1 MRLRL
6 AVLVIALA
14 APGVA
19 QAANIKGE
27 HRLSEAE
34 IQKVLDEAAA
44 KREAQDAGYTR
55 HTDMIAPSLEPE
67 KPVRPLHGEMGFAV
81 GTGGYRSAFGT
92 AVVPIGSQGTAA
104 VSFETGRGHGY
115 YGPYPYG
122 YGPYPYR

>member
-6 AVLVIALA
+6 AALMIALA
-14 APGVA
+14 APGVT
-19 QAANIKGE
+19 QAAEVKGE

-55 HTDMIAPSLEPE
+55 YADPVAATTDAER
-67 KPVRPLHGEMGFAV
+67 PVRPIQGEMGFAV

-92 AVVPIGSQGTAA
+92 AVVPIGNQGTAA
-104 VSFETGRGHGY
+104 FSFETGRGHGY

>member
-1 MRLRL
+1 MAALM
-6 AVLVIALA
+6 IAALT
-14 APGVA
+14 PGFA
-19 QAANIKGE
+19 QAADVKGE

-44 KREAQDAGYTR
+44 KRHAQDAGYTQYS
-55 HTDMIAPSLEPE
+55 DQIAPSTNVDR
-67 KPVRPLHGEMGFAV
+67 PVRPIRGEMGFAV

-104 VSFETGRGHGY
+104 ISFETGRGRGY
-115 YGPYPYG
+115 YGPHPYG